1 MANQVR
7 DLIVRILADTTK
19 LNTGVD
25 QTNQKL
31 GALGRTAKVVGGAF
45 AAYAAA
51 DVAIDFLSEAT
62 TAATEDAKAQ
72 ELLANTLKNT
82 TEATDASVKSTEKW
96 IEKTMF
102 ATGVADDQL
111 RPALGVLATA
121 TGDIAEAQDLLSI
134 ALDISAARGLDLETV
149 SLALA
154 KAQDGQ
160 ATSLQ
165 RLGINTKD
173 ASGATLEFDQIM
185 ANATQTFGGSAQT
198 AADSTAGKMAIL
210 KVRFDELKEQ
220 IGTALIP
227 VIEKLIDFLNDD
239 LVPAI
244 ETVWPVVERVFNLV
258 SSHIKNAINII
269 RIVLDPLMDLVRG
282 DWGEAWESFRDRIK
296 VVWDGIVN
304 IIRTPVDLI
313 IDIVEGMVDAVNEAV
328 ERIVEFFL
336 SIPKKIAGLGGKILA
351 EVTGG
356 ASGLVGKVIGAIPG
370 LAEGGVVTRPT
381 LAVIG
386 ENGPEAVVPLGKSFG
401 AGKFGLGGGG
411 GGVSMPGAVIH
422 VHMEGR
428 YDPEK
433 VVKAVYDYARPN
445 GGLRIPGGV
454 TAVS

>member
-328 ERIVEFFL
+328 DKIVEFFL
-336 SIPKKIAGLGGKILA
+336 SIPKRIAGLGGKILSELTA
-351 EVTGG
+351 G
-356 ASGLVGKVIGAIPG
+356 AGGLVGKAIGMIPG
-370 LAEGGVVTRPT
+370 LAEGGIVTKPT
-381 LAVIG
+381 LALIG
-386 ENGPEAVVPLGKSFG
+386 EKGPEAVVPLRGTRSASDFDRPLG
-401 AGKFGLGGGG
+401 AGGGG
-411 GGVSMPGAVIH
+411 TVINMNGVT
-422 VHMEGR
+422 
-428 YDPEK
+428 
-433 VVKAVYDYARPN
+433 VVANNAEEMVASLNDYARRN
-445 GGLRIPGGV
+445 GGLRVPGGV

>member
-328 ERIVEFFL
+328 EQIVKFFL
-336 SIPKKIAGLGGKILA
+336 SIPKRIAGLGGKILA
-351 EVTGG
+351 EITGG
-356 ASGLVGKVIGAIPG
+356 AGGLVTRAIGMIPG
-370 LAEGGVVTRPT
+370 LAEGGIVTKPT
-381 LAVIG
+381 LALIG
-386 ENGPEAVVPLGKSFG
+386 EKGPEAVVPLRGTRSASDFDRPLG
-401 AGKFGLGGGG
+401 AGGGN
-411 GGVSMPGAVIH
+411 GVTFNISTVNVTAN
-422 VHMEGR
+422 
-428 YDPEK
+428 DPQSL
-433 VVKAVYDYARPN
+433 VVQLEEYARRN
-445 GGLRIPGGV
+445 GGLRLTGGV
-454 TAVS
+454 TAV

>member
-351 EVTGG
+351 EITGG
-356 ASGLVGKVIGAIPG
+356 AGGLVGKAIGLIPG
-370 LAEGGVVTRPT
+370 LAEGGIVTKPT
-381 LAVIG
+381 LALIG
-386 ENGPEAVVPLGKSFG
+386 EAGPEAVVPLRGVRSASDFDRP
-401 AGKFGLGGGG
+401 LGGGG
-411 GGVSMPGAVIH
+411 GGTVINMNG
-422 VHMEGR
+422 VT
-428 YDPEK
+428 
-433 VVKAVYDYARPN
+433 VVANSAEQLIASINDYARRN
-445 GGLRIPGGV
+445 GGLRVPGGV